1 MWFIYTFVWL
11 QTIFHSFK
19 MIKTIQTE
27 GWAILQKKKGGKHYK
42 EKKKRER

>member
-1 MWFIYTFVWL
+1 
-11 QTIFHSFK
+11 

-42 EKKKRER
+42 EKKKKRKVNTKN